1 MANRSFE
8 MYQYRQ
14 VLLRM
19 RQGDS
24 DRAIARAGLM
34 GRTKAKDVRK
44 IAEKQGWLSAEDPP
58 DDEELAV
65 FFHRPKSTT
74 QASISPLAQHRGL
87 VETWV
92 NSGLQATTIYGLL
105 KRKHKYTGSYSS
117 VRRFVRRVVPKV
129 PEATMPMHFSPG
141 EAAQVDFGTGPM
153 LQDPVSGEETKTWIF
168 VMTLCWS
175 RHQYAEIVWDQKVPT
190 WLGCHQRAFRFFG
203 GLPERIVLDNA
214 KCAIVRACAK
224 EPEVQRAYYE
234 LAEAYGFKLD
244 VCPPRSPKLKG
255 RVEAGVKYVKR
266 SFLPGR
272 EFRDLAD
279 ANRQLEAWVVE
290 EAGNRIHGT
299 TRERPLTRFA
309 ETEKE
314 MLQAIPSPAY
324 EPAEWKK
331 LKLHKDCH
339 VRFEHCRYSAP
350 WIHIDESLWVRITAT
365 MVQIYREHT
374 MVATHTRCSKAGECR
389 TVIDHLPPEAQAH
402 LLRTPAWCRE
412 QADEV
417 GPGCRQVVDLLLADR
432 VVERLPAAKSL
443 ISLGKSYGAPRLE
456 SACRRALAFDDPRY
470 RTVKT
475 ILHRGLDQVAV
486 AEEAFDRLSD
496 TYTGSGRFSRDTKD
510 LLSH

>member
-299 TRERPLTRFA
+299 TRERPLTRA
-309 ETEKE
+309 ISTSANGEKR
-314 MLQAIPSPAY
+314 SPTACWAL
-324 EPAEWKK
+324 P
-331 LKLHKDCH
+331 
-339 VRFEHCRYSAP
+339 P
-350 WIHIDESLWVRITAT
+350 WIDSETA
-365 MVQIYREHT
+365 
-374 MVATHTRCSKAGECR
+374 R
-389 TVIDHLPPEAQAH
+389 TE
-402 LLRTPAWCRE
+402 
-412 QADEV
+412 
-417 GPGCRQVVDLLLADR
+417 
-432 VVERLPAAKSL
+432 
-443 ISLGKSYGAPRLE
+443 
-456 SACRRALAFDDPRY
+456 
-470 RTVKT
+470 
-475 ILHRGLDQVAV
+475 
-486 AEEAFDRLSD
+486 
-496 TYTGSGRFSRDTKD
+496 
-510 LLSH
+510 